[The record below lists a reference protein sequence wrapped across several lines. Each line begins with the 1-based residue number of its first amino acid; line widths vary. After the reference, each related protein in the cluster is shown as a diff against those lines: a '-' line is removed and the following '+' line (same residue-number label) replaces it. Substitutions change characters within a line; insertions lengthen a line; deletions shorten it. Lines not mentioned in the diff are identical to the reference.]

1 MANSFVTPT
10 KVMREVA
17 DELLNNIR
25 FGSNVNRSYD
35 SQYSDSYGKVGDTVK
50 ARLPQRFRPVKG
62 AAFQSQPTNDQT
74 VDITLTDQAQ
84 VGMEFSTRSL
94 TLEIDDYK
102 RRYIMPAVHA
112 LANVV
117 DTDGFDRMYLKVAK
131 CVGAPGTTPGSTG
144 TLPYAANNTYSS
156 ARVKLEEIGVPVSE
170 AVAMLSPDMHMYLA
184 SANTTVFNPSAAVG
198 KFFKTG
204 MFSGEAL
211 GIGSW
216 FSTQNIPIHT
226 TGALGGTPLVNDTVA
241 EGATSVITDAW
252 TSAAATRLLA
262 GDVIQF
268 AGCYELNPVSF
279 KSTGRL
285 KDFVVTADAASDSS
299 GNLTVSVSPA
309 MRSTGNQANCSALPA
324 NNAAITIF
332 GHASTYA
339 NKVSPQGLVYHPD
352 AFALVFADLEKPEG
366 LWVSERLSN
375 KELGISIRFLKDY
388 SIDTDQSP
396 ARLDILYGWAAIRQ
410 ELACR
415 VAAGPGA

>member
-1 MANSFVTPT
+1 MANSFTTPT

-17 DELLNNIR
+17 DELLTNIR
-25 FGSNVNRSYD
+25 FGNNVNRSYD
-35 SQYSDSYGKVGDTVK
+35 GQYEDSYGKVGDTVK
-50 ARLPQRFRPVKG
+50 ARLPQRFRVYKG
-62 AAFQSQPTNDQT
+62 SAFQSQPVNDQT
-74 VDITLTDQAQ
+74 VDITLTDQAH

-102 RRYIMPAVHA
+102 KRYIMPAVHA
-112 LANVV
+112 LVNQV
-117 DTDGFDRMYLKVAK
+117 DYDGLSRMYKKVAK
-131 CVGAPGTTPGSTG
+131 SVGAPGTTPGSTG
-144 TLPYAANNTYSS
+144 TLPYAANNTYSA
-156 ARVKLEEIGVPVSE
+156 ARVKLEEIGVPTSE
-170 AVAMLSPDMHMYLA
+170 LVAMLSPDMHMYLA
-184 SANTTVFNPSAAVG
+184 SANSTVFNPSASVS

-204 MFSGEAL
+204 QFAGEAL

-226 TGALGGTPLVNDTVA
+226 TGDLGGTPLVNDTVA

-252 TSAAATRLLA
+252 TSAAATRLKE
-262 GDVIQF
+262 GDVVQF
-268 AGCYELNPVSF
+268 AGCYEINPLSF
-279 KSTGRL
+279 QSTGRL
-285 KDFVVTADAASDSS
+285 KDWVVTADCASDGS
-299 GNLTVSVSPA
+299 GNLTITLNPP

-324 NNAAITIF
+324 NNAAVTTF
-332 GHASTYA
+332 GHASSYA
-339 NKVSPQGLVYHPD
+339 TKTSPQGLVYHPD

-388 SIDTDQSP
+388 SIDSDQSP